1 MLKHASQLA
10 IELVHLE
17 KLGLA
22 LLHLD
27 QVEVLLDGF
36 RFDFALAAAAKRAA
50 FEVEGCLQ
58 LWLVL
63 NLKCVFHQHDMYR
76 CHVAALQREHSVDLH
91 QHRVGILL
99 QVVDI
104 FRQHGF

>member
-22 LLHLD
+22 LLHFD

-36 RFDFALAAAAKRAA
+36 WLDFALASAAKCAA
-50 FEVEGCLQ
+50 FEVESCLQ

-63 NLKCVFHQHDMYR
+63 DLKCILHQHDMHW
-76 CHVAALQREHSVDLH
+76 CHVAALQREHSVNLH
-91 QHRVGILL
+91 QH
-99 QVVDI
+99 
-104 FRQHGF
+104 

>member
-27 QVEVLLDGF
+27 QVEVLLDGLW
-36 RFDFALAAAAKRAA
+36 FDFALAAAAKRAA
-50 FEVEGCLQ
+50 FEVECCLQ

-63 NLKCVFHQHDMYR
+63 DLKCVLHQHDMHR
-76 CHVAALQREHSVDLH
+76 CHVAALQRENTVDLH
-91 QHRVGILL
+91 QH
-99 QVVDI
+99 
-104 FRQHGF
+104 